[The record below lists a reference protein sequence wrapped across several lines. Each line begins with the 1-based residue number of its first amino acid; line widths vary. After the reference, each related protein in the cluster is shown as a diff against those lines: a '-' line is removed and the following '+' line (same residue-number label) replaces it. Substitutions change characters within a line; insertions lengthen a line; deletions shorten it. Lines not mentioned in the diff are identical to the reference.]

1 MYLKK
6 LICLLLVTIMVV
18 TLGLQSPAAA
28 VEYNNLINP
37 ETGEAINSR
46 IIKDNNKWR
55 VVETWDNETKSV
67 VTFDKKINKLVAETT
82 NLETGKVDVLEI
94 QLPVADELID
104 PNPIT
109 IQSTFSGQNLNGEY
123 RYTNNTITR
132 YWTLRIPN
140 DFKGRYETTQNVGD
154 LLSFRS
160 SVLDLRGAEITLQTA
175 IGSSLFSLAVA
186 LLTVPEPW
194 TTVAGLLLAAGV
206 IIVNIGLYYNV
217 WRYANDCRFFF
228 GRV

>member
-1 MYLKK
+1 M
-6 LICLLLVTIMVV
+6 
-18 TLGLQSPAAA
+18 
-28 VEYNNLINP
+28 
-37 ETGEAINSR
+37 
-46 IIKDNNKWR
+46 
-55 VVETWDNETKSV
+55 
-67 VTFDKKINKLVAETT
+67 
-82 NLETGKVDVLEI
+82 ETGKVDVLEI

-160 SVLDLRGAEITLQTA
+160 SVLDLRGAEITLQAA